1 MVSIIAL
8 CNTVLK
14 LCCEK
19 GVSLSCNKLQSII
32 YSIYQQYLTQ
42 TGKRLFTESP
52 DLNGKFNTVTDKF
65 RDDKHIKRFARDA
78 EGNVW
83 VIEHG
88 VDKFLDRLIFNTIAI
103 LVKPC
108 FQGFV
113 RYKKRLCH
121 SRSL

>member
-32 YSIYQQYLTQ
+32 YSIYQQYFTQ
-42 TGKRLFTESP
+42 TGKWLFTEFP
-52 DLNGKFNTVTDKF
+52 DLNGKFNTVADKF

-83 VIEHG
+83 VIKHG
-88 VDKFLDRLIFNTIAI
+88 ADKLLDRLIFDTLH
-103 LVKPC
+103 LV
-108 FQGFV
+108 
-113 RYKKRLCH
+113 
-121 SRSL
+121 